1 MLLKSTG
8 QAHHMESLSGFLL
21 SPYHEAMESPGVQS
35 LDCFAF
41 LFILHLS
48 MVLSS
53 FITLH
58 LDAGDSQIYISSLD
72 LAPGLQTHKHNCLLI
87 IPSWDDL

>member
-1 MLLKSTG
+1 
-8 QAHHMESLSGFLL
+8 
-21 SPYHEAMESPGVQS
+21 
-35 LDCFAF
+35 
-41 LFILHLS
+41 

-58 LDAGDSQIYISSLD
+58 LDAGDCQIYISSLD